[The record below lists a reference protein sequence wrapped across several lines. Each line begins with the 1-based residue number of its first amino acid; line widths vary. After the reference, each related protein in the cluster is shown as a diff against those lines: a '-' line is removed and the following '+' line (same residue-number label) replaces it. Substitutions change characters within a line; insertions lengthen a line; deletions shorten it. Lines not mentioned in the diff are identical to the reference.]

1 MNLNKIKNFF
11 NKYFV
16 FIFLFIVILVMVLIY
31 ILLPLDMVFNVYLTI
46 FAISLVLRF
55 IIELLSISNQIKI
68 PIKDK
73 KETLKK
79 VYELFDLENTNTL
92 IAINTRNEKVLNRAK
107 KLFPGSRES
116 KQKDVYSI
124 MLPQAT
130 LDKVLLFLRDNNPE
144 RIIIHQFNNPS
155 PNKVKTMTHSV
166 SICIDEKLI
175 IKYNQKQYKKEE
187 IKKIKEELKN

>member
-16 FIFLFIVILVMVLIY
+16 FIFLFIVILIMVLIY
-31 ILLPLDMVFNVYLTI
+31 ILVPLDIVFNVYLIIFTI
-46 FAISLVLRF
+46 SVVLRF

-68 PIKDK
+68 PIENK

-79 VYELFDLENTNTL
+79 VYELFELENTNTL
-92 IAINTRNEKVLNRAK
+92 VAINTRDEKIINRAK

-116 KQKDVYSI
+116 KQKDVYSL

-130 LDKVLLFLRDNNPE
+130 LKNLILFLRDNNPE
-144 RIIIHQFNNPS
+144 RIIIHQFNTPN
-155 PNKVKTMTHSV
+155 PNKIKSMTHSI
-166 SICIDEKLI
+166 SICIDNKLI
-175 IKYNQKQYKKEE
+175 IKYNQKKYKKEE

>member
-16 FIFLFIVILVMVLIY
+16 FIILFIVILVIALIY
-31 ILLPLDMVFNVYLTI
+31 ILVPLDTAFNIYLTI
-46 FAISLVLRF
+46 FTISIALRF
-55 IIELLSISNQIKI
+55 IIELLSLSNQIKM
-68 PIKDK
+68 PIEDK
-73 KETLKK
+73 KDTVKK

-92 IAINTRNEKVLNRAK
+92 VAINTREEKVLNRAK

-116 KQKDVYSI
+116 KQKDVYSL

-130 LDKVLLFLRDNNPE
+130 LEKILLLLRDNNPE

-175 IKYNQKQYKKEE
+175 IKYNKKQYKKEE